1 METDLARRVPCGD
14 LDLPDA
20 GRRVL
25 LLGWVHRRRDF
36 GGLVFLQVR
45 DRSGIVQVVFHPEAG
60 EIHGRAS
67 SLRPETVVRIEG
79 EVIPRSAETVN
90 PEMRTGKVE
99 VRATSLE
106 VLAETDELPLQPAGS
121 QLPHEETRLRWRY
134 LDLRRPSMQE
144 ALRVRHE
151 VTRAVR
157 EALHGEG
164 FWEVETPILTRSTP
178 EGARDYL
185 VPSRVQPGRF
195 YALPQSP
202 QLFKQLLMV
211 SGVERYYQVARCF
224 RDEDLRADRQPEF
237 TQVDLEMS
245 FAAPA
250 DVQAVTEKV
259 IAAAAAAAGWE
270 VETPFP
276 RITWREAMDRYGVDR
291 PDLRFGME
299 IADLSARVAES
310 PFTVFRG
317 AVEAGGTV
325 RGIAVP
331 GGGAWPRRRFDG
343 LTARAKELGAGG
355 LVWFRWTAEGVRGP
369 ARKALGEEESRR
381 VAALCG
387 AAEGDAALVVAGD
400 PAMVRR
406 VLGELRVEIAR
417 EEGLVPAGR
426 HAFCWV
432 VEFPLLEWDEE
443 EGRWFACHHP
453 FTSPEP
459 ADLELL
465 ETEPGRVRARAY
477 DVVLD
482 GVEIGGGS
490 IRIHRP
496 EVQERVFRA
505 LGIDAGEAAQRF
517 GFLLEALRYGA
528 PPHGGLALGLDRL
541 VALLLGRES
550 IRDVI
555 AFPKTTSA
563 SCPLTEAPS
572 PVDPAQLAELGLAL
586 VREGDRRG

>member
-1 METDLARRVPCGD
+1 METDLARRVPCGQ

-20 GRRVL
+20 GRHVL

-60 EIHGRAS
+60 EVHSRAS
-67 SLRPETVVRIEG
+67 SLRSETVVRIEG
-79 EVIPRSAETVN
+79 EVVPRSEETVN
-90 PEMRTGKVE
+90 PDMRTGRIE
-99 VRATSLE
+99 VRAEALE
-106 VLAETDELPLQPAGS
+106 VLAETDELPLQPAGA

-134 LDLRRPSMQE
+134 LDLRREPMQE

-151 VTRAVR
+151 VTRAIR
-157 EALHGEG
+157 EALHDEG

-245 FAAPA
+245 FAEPA
-250 DVQAVTEKV
+250 DVQRVTERV
-259 IAAAAAAAGWE
+259 IAAAAEVVGWK

-276 RITWREAMDRYGVDR
+276 RIRWDEAMDRWGVDR

-299 IADLSARVAES
+299 IADLTGEVRES
-310 PFTVFRG
+310 PFAVFRG
-317 AVEAGGTV
+317 AVEAGGVV

-331 GGGAWPRRRFDG
+331 GGGAWSRKRFDG
-343 LTARAKELGAGG
+343 LTARARELGAGG
-355 LVWFRWTAEGVRGP
+355 LVWFRWTDEGVRGP
-369 ARKALGEEESRR
+369 ATKALGEEEARR
-381 VAALCG
+381 VAGLCG
-387 AAEGDAALVVAGD
+387 AAAGDAALVVAGD
-400 PAMVRR
+400 LPMVRR

-417 EEGLVPAGR
+417 EEDLVPPDR

-432 VEFPLLEWDEE
+432 VDFPLLEWDDE

-459 ADLELL
+459 ADLDLL
-465 ETEPGRVRARAY
+465 ENDPGRVRARAY

-496 EVQERVFRA
+496 DVQRRVFRA
-505 LGIDAGEAAQRF
+505 LGIGEEEARERF
-517 GFLLEALRYGA
+517 GFLLDALRFGA

-572 PVDPAQLAELGLAL
+572 VVDPAQLAELGLAV
-586 VREGDRRG
+586 VRRED

>member
-1 METDLARRVPCGD
+1 MDTDLARRVPCGD

-60 EIHGRAS
+60 EIHALAS
-67 SLRPETVVRIEG
+67 SLRPETVVRVEG
-79 EVIPRSAETVN
+79 EVIPRSGETVN
-90 PEMRTGKVE
+90 PEMKTGKVE
-99 VRATSLE
+99 VRAESLE
-106 VLAETDELPLQPAGS
+106 VLAETDELPLQPAGA
-121 QLPHEETRLRWRY
+121 QLPHEETRLRWRF
-134 LDLRRPSMQE
+134 LDLRREPMQE

-151 VTRAVR
+151 VTRAIR
-157 EALHGEG
+157 ETLHAEG

-245 FAAPA
+245 FAAPE

-259 IAAAAAAAGWE
+259 IAAAAAVAGWE
-270 VETPFP
+270 IEAPFP
-276 RITWREAMDRYGVDR
+276 RISWREAMDRYGVDR
-291 PDLRFGME
+291 PDLRYGME
-299 IADLSARVAES
+299 IADLTPEVAES
-310 PFTVFRG
+310 PFVVFRG
-317 AVEAGGTV
+317 AVEKGGVV

-331 GGGAWPRRRFDG
+331 GGGAWSRKRFDG

-355 LVWFRWTAEGVRGP
+355 LVWFRWTAEGMKSP
-369 ARKALGEEESRR
+369 ALKALGEEEARR
-381 VAALCG
+381 VASLCG
-387 AAEGDAALVVAGD
+387 AGEGDAALVVAGD
-400 PAMVRR
+400 LSMVRR

-417 EEGLVPAGR
+417 EEGLVPEGR

-432 VEFPLLEWDEE
+432 VDFPLLEWDEE

-459 ADLELL
+459 ADLDLL
-465 ETEPGRVRARAY
+465 ETDPGKVRARAY

-496 EVQERVFRA
+496 DVQQRVFRA
-505 LGIDAGEAAQRF
+505 LGIDEEEARERF
-517 GFLLEALRYGA
+517 GFLLDALRFGA

-572 PVDPAQLAELGLAL
+572 PVDPAQLAELGLAI
-586 VREGDRRG
+586 VRREE